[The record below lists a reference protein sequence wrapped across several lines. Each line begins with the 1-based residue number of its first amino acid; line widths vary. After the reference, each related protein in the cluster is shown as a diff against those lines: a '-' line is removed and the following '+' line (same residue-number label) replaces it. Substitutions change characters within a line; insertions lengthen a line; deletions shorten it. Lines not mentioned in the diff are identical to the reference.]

1 MLPISHIVGISLLTM
16 TLMVGAVTRL
26 VSKYSPTGLAKALA
40 EEGITILNGVPA
52 TYQRLLE
59 YKQTAGLPKLERG
72 ALRLMGVAGAP
83 LDLRTQGARGE
94 GTRTYPVQRVWH
106 YGMLARDFWRS
117 AGGAAQ
123 RQFGRYPDFGHRGQK
138 SSGVTAPR

>member
-1 MLPISHIVGISLLTM
+1 M

-26 VSKYSPTGLAKALA
+26 VSKYSPAGLAKALA

-72 ALRLMGVAGAP
+72 ALRLMSVAGAP
-83 LDLRTQGARGE
+83 LDLGLKARGGRE
-94 GTRTYPVQRVWH
+94 IELPPLKPVGITESPPRV
-106 YGMLARDFWRS
+106 F
-117 AGGAAQ
+117 GG
-123 RQFGRYPDFGHRGQK
+123 RPG
-138 SSGVTAPR
+138 APRRGNSVGGPT